1 MKNTLNVKML
11 YQFYH
16 HAVKAELKRNGFSA
30 DIAKKINAEHRK
42 IIERA
47 KEIGKSEELVSDEN
61 MEMLISLEEE
71 TALERTALIEADG
84 TAHYDNGA
92 EKNVSSRRYFKEGME
107 GKETLSDP
115 LESSVDKETRVIL
128 GVPVWKNGKV
138 IGVLGGSYNV
148 TALSR
153 MLFNDFFEDVGY
165 TLITTSDGEIIA

>member
-1 MKNTLNVKML
+1 
-11 YQFYH
+11 
-16 HAVKAELKRNGFSA
+16 
-30 DIAKKINAEHRK
+30 
-42 IIERA
+42 
-47 KEIGKSEELVSDEN
+47 
-61 MEMLISLEEE
+61 
-71 TALERTALIEADG
+71 
-84 TAHYDNGA
+84 
-92 EKNVSSRRYFKEGME
+92 ME

-165 TLITTSDGEIIA
+165 TLITTSDGEIIAYDGDFAYHEIEYGDNFFEFYDDQTLIFDSSLTEVKKDFTVGADGLMKIRIGNDYNSDR

>member
-1 MKNTLNVKML
+1 
-11 YQFYH
+11 
-16 HAVKAELKRNGFSA
+16 
-30 DIAKKINAEHRK
+30 
-42 IIERA
+42 
-47 KEIGKSEELVSDEN
+47 
-61 MEMLISLEEE
+61 
-71 TALERTALIEADG
+71 
-84 TAHYDNGA
+84 
-92 EKNVSSRRYFKEGME
+92 ME

-165 TLITTSDGEIIA
+165 TLITTSDGEIIAYDGDFAYHEIEYGDNFFGFYDDQTLIFDSSLTEVKKILQWVPMDW